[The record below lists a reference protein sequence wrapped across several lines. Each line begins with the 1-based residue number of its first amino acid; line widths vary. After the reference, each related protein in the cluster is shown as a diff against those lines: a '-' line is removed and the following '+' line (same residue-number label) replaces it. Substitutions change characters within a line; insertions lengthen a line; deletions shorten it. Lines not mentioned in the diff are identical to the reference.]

1 MNKWEVDEQ
10 TIKWNGEKSP
20 LLSAHAG
27 QKLWRD
33 QIKESFVEL
42 VGMNGSNFKN
52 EMLFLSFNTAII
64 TTGNGWDIAQ
74 NHPFLICIWNFILTR
89 ERKRP
94 VSFRYQLLK
103 VPISRLRIL
112 DIYNVRTLCRYE
124 LQYILPFK
132 NFIFVDFLAVKVNG
146 SDVKPGICVTV
157 NTRSYRHTEN
167 I

>member
-1 MNKWEVDEQ
+1 MLFLKSISKKGGGAKWISERWMNKNNGV
-10 TIKWNGEKSP
+10 KGEKSP

-27 QKLWRD
+27 QKQKLWRD

-74 NHPFLICIWNFILTR
+74 THPFLICIWNFILTR

-112 DIYNVRTLCRYE
+112 DIYNVRNP
-124 LQYILPFK
+124 LQIRIAIY
-132 NFIFVDFLAVKVNG
+132 LAVRKLYLRG
-146 SDVKPGICVTV
+146 LFGC
-157 NTRSYRHTEN
+157 
-167 I
+167 